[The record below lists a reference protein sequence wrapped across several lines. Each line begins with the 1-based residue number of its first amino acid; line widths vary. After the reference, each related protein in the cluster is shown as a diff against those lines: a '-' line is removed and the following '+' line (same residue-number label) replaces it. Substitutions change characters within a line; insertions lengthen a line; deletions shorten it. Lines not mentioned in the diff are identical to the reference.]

1 MYYTCCFHLLIV
13 PSYQI
18 PVLTVTAWVFASAF
32 PMSLSVAS
40 FFLKDFIPSQ
50 IPRIAWIG
58 VLYAGFVIGAT
69 SFSISAFANKYSTPT
84 TAAIYNTAAP
94 LFSIIFAIIFN
105 GKIPTPLALIG
116 AAGITVGVLLVVV
129 ARHRESKKDE
139 LKKLEA
145 EQQQEKNNNVEEE
158 TTDII

>member
-1 MYYTCCFHLLIV
+1 
-13 PSYQI
+13 
-18 PVLTVTAWVFASAF
+18 VFATAF
-32 PMSLSVAS
+32 PMSLTVAS

-50 IPRIAWIG
+50 IPRIAWFG

-69 SFSISAFANKYSTPT
+69 SFTISAFANKYSTPT

-94 LFSIIFAIIFN
+94 LFSIIFAVIFN

-116 AAGITVGVLLVVV
+116 VAGITVGVLLVVI

-139 LKKLEA
+139 LKKLEV
-145 EQQQEKNNNVEEE
+145 EQQQHEKKDSIKQIDTEE